1 MELMI
6 DNVTK
11 KIKRSTV
18 IDGISAKFYSGRV
31 YGLCGYNGCGK
42 TMLMRLIAGLI
53 RPTEGTV
60 SIDGRQLGR
69 DMDFPESIG
78 LMIENP
84 AFLDNYTALENL
96 KLIASL
102 KKKATEQDCIDALIR
117 VNLDPNDVRTFKKF
131 SLGMKQR
138 LGIAAAIFEKPDLIL
153 LDEPTNALDADG
165 TELAAK
171 IIQAEKERGALII
184 LACHEREFLESA
196 ADEILKIEHGRFV
209 TQTSHT
215 QKSHEAPKTGQKR
228 NKKIA

>member
-1 MELMI
+1 MKIIL
-6 DNVTK
+6 DHVTK
-11 KIKRSTV
+11 IIKKATV
-18 IDGISAKFYSGRV
+18 IDGISAKWTSGKV

-42 TMLMRLIAGLI
+42 TMLMRLVAGLI
-53 RPTEGTV
+53 RPTEGSVT
-60 SIDGRQLGR
+60 IDGKELGK

-102 KKKATEQDCIDALIR
+102 KKKATEQDCIDALNR
-117 VNLDPNDVRTFKKF
+117 VNLDSNDVRTFKKF

-171 IIQAEKERGALII
+171 IIREERNRGALII
-184 LACHEREFLESA
+184 LACHEREFLENA
-196 ADEILKIEHGRFV
+196 ADEVIKIEHGKFV
-209 TQTSHT
+209 
-215 QKSHEAPKTGQKR
+215 EDEMKTE
-228 NKKIA
+228 NE

>member
-1 MELMI
+1 MTYERTEILMEIVL
-6 DNVTK
+6 DNVK
-11 KIKRSTV
+11 KVIKKATV
-18 IDGISAKFYSGRV
+18 IDGISAKWKSGKV

-42 TMLMRLIAGLI
+42 TMLMRLVAGLI
-53 RPTEGTV
+53 RPTEGSV
-60 SIDGRQLGR
+60 SIDGKILGK
-69 DMDFPESIG
+69 DIDFPESIG

-102 KKKATEQDCIDALIR
+102 KKKATEKDCIKALKR

-171 IIQAEKERGALII
+171 IIKAEKKRGALII
-184 LACHEREFLESA
+184 LACHEREFLENA
-196 ADEILKIEHGRFV
+196 ADEIIKIEYGRFV
-209 TQTSHT
+209 DDE
-215 QKSHEAPKTGQKR
+215 KGEKAK
-228 NKKIA
+228 NE